1 MGLLSVE
8 QAAYLA
14 GAIDGE
20 GSLGIRRRPAKQY
33 RVETFSFEVRITNTN
48 LPWLKQIQS
57 EIGGGIYS
65 ANSKKR
71 PNRRPCFNLEL
82 RGAEAR
88 AMLLQVQPWLRIKKR
103 HADILLRYFDLAA
116 RRRLMN
122 GANQKTDPS
131 VLAELTALYEELKSL
146 NLRGLVQNWTV
157 PDQRKHRTC
166 MMEGCS
172 HPHLARGYCKPHYKK
187 YIERGGPAWHEKS
200 CARCGKPFVSKRDD
214 AEFCSPRCANSDYKR
229 RARSSPTPE

>member
-1 MGLLSVE
+1 MDMLTVE

-20 GSLGIRRRPAKQY
+20 GSLGIRRLRAQQY
-33 RVETFSFEVRITNTN
+33 RVPTFSFEVRITNTN
-48 LPWLKQIQS
+48 LPWLQRIQG
-57 EIGGGIYS
+57 EIGGAIHS

-88 AMLLQVQPWLRIKKR
+88 EVLLQIQPWLRIKQR
-103 HADILLRYFDLAA
+103 HAAILLRYFEVAA

-122 GANQKTDPS
+122 GANHKTDPG
-131 VLAELTALYEELKSL
+131 VLEELTKLYEELKSI
-146 NLRGLVQNWTV
+146 NLRGLVQDWAV

-166 MMEGCS
+166 QMDGCNQ
-172 HPHLARGYCKPHYKK
+172 PHLARGYCKRHYKK
-187 YIERGGPAWHEKS
+187 YMERGGPAWHEKS
-200 CARCGKPFVSKRDD
+200 CARCSKPFVSKRAD
-214 AEFCSPRCANSDYKR
+214 ADFCSKNCASADYKR
-229 RARSSPTPE
+229 RVRSSPTPD